1 MLASCCKSG
10 SASAMIQGSTGHRTQ
25 RKKAYV
31 AYVAL
36 SWGHVFCLLP
46 LKAPPSARKRSQP
59 GRDLSRS
66 PPETRKRSRSARSR
80 GRNRNAPVRP
90 SRGRSYASLGKV
102 RRSHSA
108 ARSVANSEDYNEL
121 KEGILTFQHDLLSRR
136 GALAWPVRK
145 DFLAADQAPRTKSA
159 KAKKAPKNPPEREAP
174 RPSLSRRR
182 QPEDPPCR
190 KRRKRVH
197 LVPNPDAMRSAPWL
211 CMHRSWRAN

>member
-1 MLASCCKSG
+1 MMERALEKAAPLEARSARPCLPPPLSHHGHSAGFLATMLASCCKSG

-80 GRNRNAPVRP
+80 GRNRNAPVRH
-90 SRGRSYASLGKV
+90 RGVAGIALSLWQLG
-102 RRSHSA
+102 
-108 ARSVANSEDYNEL
+108 
-121 KEGILTFQHDLLSRR
+121 
-136 GALAWPVRK
+136 
-145 DFLAADQAPRTKSA
+145 LAACGSQFGVPEKKSMC
-159 KAKKAPKNPPEREAP
+159 
-174 RPSLSRRR
+174 
-182 QPEDPPCR
+182 Q
-190 KRRKRVH
+190 
-197 LVPNPDAMRSAPWL
+197 
-211 CMHRSWRAN
+211 